1 MAANIYLFTGNEK
14 LITENRIK
22 KIITENEIEDM
33 NVETYDLTYDKKNEA
48 ENIKI
53 TEVINSCSTPPFFS
67 LKKAVVIKNPTFLT
81 TTILN
86 DLEKELF
93 IKYLNNPLDS
103 TLFIINA
110 VNLRLNEKCEIV
122 KTLKKVSE
130 TKITEISEQEM
141 HGWLVMYLRKKNI
154 NIDEEARKLFFEYVG
169 KDTIKAE
176 NEALKLMHYVG
187 ENSRVYVK
195 DVEAIVSRSN
205 DIPSYELTNAIV
217 NGKTKEAIDKYLA
230 LVKTGVKGEFIFSI
244 IATTMKRLLI
254 AQAMIEEKAK
264 QKDIA
269 QVLQVSEN
277 QAYYIMQNTKKLPKE
292 KIVNNIIQLGEL
304 DYKVKTGKI
313 DLETALEYLVFK
325 A

>member
-1 MAANIYLFTGNEK
+1 
-14 LITENRIK
+14 
-22 KIITENEIEDM
+22 
-33 NVETYDLTYDKKNEA
+33 
-48 ENIKI
+48 
-53 TEVINSCSTPPFFS
+53 
-67 LKKAVVIKNPTFLT
+67 
-81 TTILN
+81 
-86 DLEKELF
+86 
-93 IKYLNNPLDS
+93 
-103 TLFIINA
+103 
-110 VNLRLNEKCEIV
+110 
-122 KTLKKVSE
+122 
-130 TKITEISEQEM
+130 M

-292 KIVNNIIQLGEL
+292 KNCNKYYSISEL
-304 DYKVKTGKI
+304 DI
-313 DLETALEYLVFK
+313 
-325 A
+325 